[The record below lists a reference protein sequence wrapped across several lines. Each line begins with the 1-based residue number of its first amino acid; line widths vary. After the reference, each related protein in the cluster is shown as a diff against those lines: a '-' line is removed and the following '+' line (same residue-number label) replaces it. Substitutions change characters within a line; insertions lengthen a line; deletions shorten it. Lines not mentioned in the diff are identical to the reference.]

1 MANFNF
7 ATIRNS
13 NYERSLISSR
23 RKIGSE
29 TACSLSL
36 PPFFVLCRRAWFPLR
51 GLIDRALPFP
61 WFMLHANYAHLHED
75 RSSSLQLDPPRRLT
89 RACPP
94 IGRDNPR
101 DRDLLCRCCVVAV
114 PRRDSNAVLNVLVN
128 LFGWKFMWKFVT
140 KGKAKGKE
148 RKMKIIIVFVFRF
161 DRAN

>member
-36 PPFFVLCRRAWFPLR
+36 LPFFVLCRRAWFPLR

-75 RSSSLQLDPPRRLT
+75 RSSSLQLDPPWRLT

-114 PRRDSNAVLNVLVN
+114 PRRDSNAVLNVR
-128 LFGWKFMWKFVT
+128 KFIWVEIYVEVCNKREG
-140 KGKAKGKE
+140 KGEGKKNE
-148 RKMKIIIVFVFRF
+148 NYYCFCFPFRSG
-161 DRAN
+161 